1 MLKQGV
7 LRWPQVAGLGISLVI
22 AGQFSGWNYG
32 LAGSGWANML
42 VATLLMAVLC
52 GGLALC
58 VCELSTARPHAGGVF
73 AYAQLAFGPFV
84 GYLVGAACALA
95 LIIGTGAAANFLAA
109 YMESVFGFG
118 GWPVRIGLFALIIG
132 IHLIG
137 VGEALGLTLLAGAVA
152 AIALLAF
159 GAAMLPHVHWENL
172 LATTGSALPGVSVTG
187 VFACVPFAIWMFIC
201 IEQVAS
207 AAEEAAEPGR
217 SMPRG
222 IIAAVGTLLL
232 TALTVVISAPGA
244 AGVEVVGNA
253 GDPLYAA
260 MTHGGLYGERDW
272 LPLLV
277 GSGAV
282 CGLLA
287 TFFSVVFSASRQ
299 LFALARDGFFP
310 APLART
316 NRRGAPYVALLVLT
330 VIGLPLTLVP
340 PEKLLLC
347 IVLLLGSCH
356 LALFAAYLRL
366 HRSQPGLVRP
376 FRLRGGPVVAC
387 VGMLLT
393 LVVIAACF
401 QLEVAMLSALA
412 LVVAA
417 LILNYLLRAARAAR
431 AGKPLENAEHV

>member
-95 LIIGTGAAANFLAA
+95 LTIGTGAAANFLAA

-172 LATTGSALPGVSVTG
+172 LATTGSALPGVSAAG

-310 APLART
+310 AALART

-356 LALFAAYLRL
+356 LVLFAAYLRL

-401 QLEVAMLSALA
+401 QLEVTMLSALA

-417 LILNYLLRAARAAR
+417 LILNYLLRAARA
-431 AGKPLENAEHV
+431 GKPLENAEHV

>member
-32 LAGSGWANML
+32 LAGNGWLNML

-58 VCELSTARPHAGGVF
+58 IAELSTAQPHAGGVF
-73 AYAQLAFGPFV
+73 AYAQMAFGPFA

-95 LIIGTGAAANFLAA
+95 LTIGTGAAANFLAA

-118 GWPVRIGLFALIIG
+118 GWPVRIGLFVLIIG
-132 IHLIG
+132 VHIIG

-159 GAAMLPHVHWENL
+159 GGAMLPHVHWENL
-172 LATTGSALPGVSVTG
+172 LPSAGTALPGVSVAG

-201 IEQVAS
+201 LEQVSS

-217 SMPRG
+217 TMPRG
-222 IIAAVGTLLL
+222 IIAAVATLLL

-244 AGVEVVGNA
+244 AGVEIVGNA
-253 GDPLYAA
+253 ADPLYAA
-260 MTHGGLYGERDW
+260 MTHGGLYGEHDW

-299 LFALARDGFFP
+299 LFALSRDGFFP
-310 APLART
+310 AALSRT
-316 NRRGAPYVALLVLT
+316 NRRGSPYVALLVLT

-356 LALFAAYLRL
+356 LVLFAAYLRL
-366 HRSQPGLVRP
+366 RRSHAHLARP
-376 FRLRGGPVVAC
+376 FRLRGGPLVAS

-417 LILNYLLRAARAAR
+417 LILNYLLRASRV
-431 AGKPLENAEHV
+431 GKPLENAEHV

>member
-7 LRWPQVAGLGISLVI
+7 LRWPQIAGLGISLVV

-32 LAGSGWANML
+32 LASSGWANML
-42 VATLLMAVLC
+42 IATLLMAVLC

-95 LIIGTGAAANFLAA
+95 LTIGTGAAANFLAA

-118 GWPVRIGLFALIIG
+118 GWPVRIGLFAVIIG

-159 GAAMLPHVHWENL
+159 GGAMLPHVHWENL
-172 LATTGSALPGVSVTG
+172 LATTDSTLPGVSVAG

-201 IEQVAS
+201 LEQVAS
-207 AAEEAAEPGR
+207 AAEEAADPGR
-217 SMPRG
+217 NMPRG

-299 LFALARDGFFP
+299 LFALSRDGFFP
-310 APLART
+310 AALART
-316 NRRGAPYVALLVLT
+316 NRRGAPYVALLVLS

-356 LALFAAYLRL
+356 LVLFAAYLHL
-366 HRSQPGLVRP
+366 HRRQPGLARP
-376 FRLRGGPVVAC
+376 FRLRGGPLIAS

-417 LILNYLLRAARAAR
+417 LVLNYLLRAARAE
-431 AGKPLENAEHV
+431 KPLENAENV

>member
-7 LRWPQVAGLGISLVI
+7 LRWPQVAGLGISLVV

-42 VATLLMAVLC
+42 IATLLMAVLC

-95 LIIGTGAAANFLAA
+95 LTIGTGAAANFLAA

-118 GWPVRIGLFALIIG
+118 GWPVRIGLFAVIIG

-159 GAAMLPHVHWENL
+159 GGAMLPHVHWENL
-172 LATTGSALPGVSVTG
+172 LPTAGSALPGVSVAG

-207 AAEEAAEPGR
+207 AAEEAADPGR

-244 AGVEVVGNA
+244 AGVDIVGNA

-310 APLART
+310 AALART

-330 VIGLPLTLVP
+330 IIGLPLTLVP

-356 LALFAAYLRL
+356 LVLFAAYLRL
-366 HRSQPGLVRP
+366 HHRQPGLARP
-376 FRLRGGPVVAC
+376 FRLRGGPVIASI
-387 VGMLLT
+387 GMLLT

-417 LILNYLLRAARAAR
+417 LILNYLLRPVA

>member
-1 MLKQGV
+1 M
-7 LRWPQVAGLGISLVI
+7 
-22 AGQFSGWNYG
+22 
-32 LAGSGWANML
+32 
-42 VATLLMAVLC
+42 
-52 GGLALC
+52 
-58 VCELSTARPHAGGVF
+58 
-73 AYAQLAFGPFV
+73 
-84 GYLVGAACALA
+84 
-95 LIIGTGAAANFLAA
+95 
-109 YMESVFGFG
+109 
-118 GWPVRIGLFALIIG
+118 RIGLFAVIIG
-132 IHLIG
+132 IHIIG

-159 GAAMLPHVHWENL
+159 GGAMLPHVHWENL
-172 LATTGSALPGVSVTG
+172 LPTAGSALPGISVAG

-201 IEQVAS
+201 LEQVAS
-207 AAEEAAEPGR
+207 AAEEAADPGR

-260 MTHGGLYGERDW
+260 MTHGGLYGERDC

-299 LFALARDGFFP
+299 LFALSRDGFFP
-310 APLART
+310 AALART

-356 LALFAAYLRL
+356 LVLFAAYLRL
-366 HRSQPGLVRP
+366 HRSQPGLARP
-376 FRLRGGPVVAC
+376 FRLRGGPVIAS

-417 LILNYLLRAARAAR
+417 LILNYLLRAATR
-431 AGKPLENAEHV
+431 AGKPLENVENV

>member
-32 LAGSGWANML
+32 LAGNGWTNML
-42 VATLLMAVLC
+42 LATLLMAVLC

-58 VCELSTARPHAGGVF
+58 ITELSTAQPHAGGVF

-95 LIIGTGAAANFLAA
+95 LTIGTGAAANFLAA

-118 GWPVRIGLFALIIG
+118 GWPVRIGLFVLIIG
-132 IHLIG
+132 IHIVG

-152 AIALLAF
+152 AVALLAF
-159 GAAMLPHVHWENL
+159 GGAMLPHVQWGNL
-172 LATTGSALPGVSVTG
+172 VPASGDLLQNASLHGI
-187 VFACVPFAIWMFIC
+187 FACVPFAIWMFIC
-201 IEQVAS
+201 LEQVSS
-207 AAEEAAEPGR
+207 AAEEAADPGR
-217 SMPRG
+217 NMPRG
-222 IIAAVGTLLL
+222 ILAAVGTLLL
-232 TALTVVISAPGA
+232 TALLVVIAAPGA
-244 AGVEVVGNA
+244 AGVETVGNA
-253 GDPLYAA
+253 ADPLYAA
-260 MTHGGLYGERDW
+260 MTHGGLYGEHDW

-299 LFALARDGFFP
+299 LYALARDGFFP
-310 APLART
+310 VALTRT
-316 NRRGAPYVALLVLT
+316 NRRGSPYVALLVLS

-340 PEKLLLC
+340 PENLLLC
-347 IVLLLGSCH
+347 VVLLLGSCH
-356 LALFAAYLRL
+356 LVLFAAYLRL
-366 HRSQPGLVRP
+366 RRSQPQLARP
-376 FRLRGGPVVAC
+376 FRLRGGPVVAV
-387 VGMLLT
+387 VGMGLT
-393 LVVIAACF
+393 LIVIAACF

-412 LVVAA
+412 VVVA
-417 LILNYLLRAARAAR
+417 LLVLNYLLRT
-431 AGKPLENAEHV
+431 GKPLENPEHV

>member
-7 LRWPQVAGLGISLVI
+7 LRWPQIAGLGISLVI

-32 LAGSGWANML
+32 LASSGWANML

-95 LIIGTGAAANFLAA
+95 LTIGTGAAANFLAA

-118 GWPVRIGLFALIIG
+118 GWPVRIGLFAVIIG
-132 IHLIG
+132 IHIIG

-159 GAAMLPHVHWENL
+159 GGAMLPHVHWENL
-172 LATTGSALPGVSVTG
+172 LATTGSAVPGVSVGG

-201 IEQVAS
+201 LEQVAS

-232 TALTVVISAPGA
+232 TALTVVVSAPGA

-310 APLART
+310 AALART

-356 LALFAAYLRL
+356 LVLFAAYLRL
-366 HRSQPGLVRP
+366 HRTQPGLVRP
-376 FRLRGGPVVAC
+376 FRLRGGPVVAS

-412 LVVAA
+412 LLVAV
-417 LILNYLLRAARAAR
+417 LILNYLLRAATR
-431 AGKPLENAEHV
+431 AGKPLENAENV

>member
-7 LRWPQVAGLGISLVI
+7 LRWPQIAGLGISLVI

-32 LAGSGWANML
+32 LAGNGWANML

-58 VCELSTARPHAGGVF
+58 ITELSTARPHAGGVF

-95 LIIGTGAAANFLAA
+95 LTIGTGAAANFLAA

-118 GWPVRIGLFALIIG
+118 GWPVRIGLFVLIIG
-132 IHLIG
+132 IHIIG

-159 GAAMLPHVHWENL
+159 GGAMLPHVQLANL
-172 LATTGSALPGVSVTG
+172 VPSGTFADGVSLAG

-201 IEQVAS
+201 LEQVSS
-207 AAEEAAEPGR
+207 AAEEAADPGR
-217 SMPRG
+217 HMPRG
-222 IIAAVGTLLL
+222 ILGAVGTLLL
-232 TALTVVISAPGA
+232 TALIVVIAAPGA
-244 AGVEVVGNA
+244 AGVETVGNA

-260 MTHGGLYGERDW
+260 MTHGGLYGEHDW

-277 GSGAV
+277 GCGAV

-299 LFALARDGFFP
+299 LFALARDGYFP
-310 APLART
+310 AALAQT
-316 NRRGAPYVALLVLT
+316 NRRGSPYVALLVLT

-356 LALFAAYLRL
+356 LVLFAAYLRL
-366 HRSQPGLVRP
+366 RRSQAQMARP
-376 FRLRGGPVVAC
+376 FRLRGGPLVASL
-387 VGMLLT
+387 GMLLT

-412 LVVAA
+412 LVVVA
-417 LILNYLLRAARAAR
+417 LVLNYLLRAARA
-431 AGKPLENAEHV
+431 GKPLETPEHV

>member
-7 LRWPQVAGLGISLVI
+7 LRWPQVAGLGISLVV

-42 VATLLMAVLC
+42 IATLLMAVLC

-95 LIIGTGAAANFLAA
+95 LTIGTGAAANFLAA

-118 GWPVRIGLFALIIG
+118 GWPVRIGLFAVIIG

-159 GAAMLPHVHWENL
+159 GGAMLPHVHWENL
-172 LATTGSALPGVSVTG
+172 LPTAGSALPGVSVAG

-207 AAEEAAEPGR
+207 AAEEAADPGR

-244 AGVEVVGNA
+244 AGVDIVGNA

-310 APLART
+310 AALART

-330 VIGLPLTLVP
+330 IIGLPLTLVP

-356 LALFAAYLRL
+356 LVLFAAYLRL
-366 HRSQPGLVRP
+366 HHRQPGLARP
-376 FRLRGGPVVAC
+376 FRLRGGPVIAS

-417 LILNYLLRAARAAR
+417 LILNYLLRPVA